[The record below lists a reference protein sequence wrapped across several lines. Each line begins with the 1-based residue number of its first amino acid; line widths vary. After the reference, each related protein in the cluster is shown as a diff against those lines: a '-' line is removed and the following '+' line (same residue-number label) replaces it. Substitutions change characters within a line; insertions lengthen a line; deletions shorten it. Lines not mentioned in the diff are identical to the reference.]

1 MRIDPKTGEAVD
13 YTPRSVCS
21 WVAMAAMFTSAG
33 AGAGA
38 AAAGTAAAGAAGA
51 AGAAAAGATAASV
64 GGTALAGAT
73 FAEAAMSAGSMAAMS
88 SNIAATAAASSSGGL
103 LATIGGAV
111 SSLGWKDLVF
121 GGLTAFSALSSIGA
135 GKMQAAG
142 LESRR
147 MMEEFA
153 SKTEMLKGR
162 REALEAASSLNEA
175 LEANIVRAAA
185 GGVTSEGS
193 VKAAQQAAVDKANF
207 ELDMSAAGAGIR
219 AGTRRANA
227 RQLGIEADAA
237 GESGYGT
244 AAGTLASSF
253 FRVARR

>member
-1 MRIDPKTGEAVD
+1 MK
-13 YTPRSVCS
+13 
-21 WVAMAAMFTSAG
+21 AMAAMFAASGTA
-33 AGAGA
+33 ATGA
-38 AAAGTAAAGAAGA
+38 AAAGTVTSGAL
-51 AGAAAAGATAASV
+51 AGATAAEV
-64 GGTALAGAT
+64 AGL
-73 FAEAAMSAGSMAAMS
+73 
-88 SNIAATAAASSSGGL
+88 ATAAQITAITPAMTAAPGL
-103 LATIGGAV
+103 LSTISGAV
-111 SSLGWKDLVF
+111 GSLGWKDLVF

-162 REALEAASSLNEA
+162 REALEAASALNES
-175 LEANIVRAAA
+175 LEANIVRSAA
-185 GGVTSEGS
+185 GGVTGEGS
-193 VKAAQQAAVDKANF
+193 VQAAQQAAVDKANF

-219 AGTRRANA
+219 AGSRRATA

-237 GESGYGT
+237 GDSGYGT
-244 AAGTLASSF
+244 AAGTVASSF